1 MGRIKVELEKKK
13 GRLSV
18 TVTEQ
23 NFKDFEYFDVKNKSK
38 LIQWLLDNHFSDL
51 KSNGYV

>member
-13 GRLSV
+13 NRLSV
-18 TVTEQ
+18 TITDQ

-38 LIQWLLDNHFSDL
+38 LIQWLLENHF
-51 KSNGYV
+51 KSLECKKDG